1 MNEFKVWNKDAGSS
15 PCEGGGSCEDA
26 AYTLFIS
33 GGCDEG
39 VQGIDAGGTPCS
51 SSPCEGGGSSE
62 DAAHTLFI

>member
-1 MNEFKVWNKDAGSS
+1 MDTGSS
-15 PCEGGGSCEDA
+15 PCEVGGSCEDA

-51 SSPCEGGGSSE
+51 SSPC
-62 DAAHTLFI
+62 